1 MKRSNSADSS
11 MNLSVDAAEH
21 GRCDAE
27 AERGVMF
34 QSRSSAA
41 DSNMNLSVELAEY
54 SARMEKYAWPLL
66 VGESLVWLMQKTKKT
81 ATC

>member
-11 MNLSVDAAEH
+11 MNLFVDAAEH

-34 QSRSSAA
+34 
-41 DSNMNLSVELAEY
+41 AE
-54 SARMEKYAWPLL
+54 
-66 VGESLVWLMQKTKKT
+66 QKQFCKQCDRT
-81 ATC
+81 AM